1 MKFKYQ
7 ARNQNGELQ
16 VGSVEASSPEAVTSI
31 LAGHNLFVLSIESQ
45 EKEGFT
51 YGFLQAINR
60 VKAKDLMVFTRQL
73 ATLVESQIPLSNAL
87 QSLYE
92 QTKNVLL
99 KEAIFQI
106 REDIESGLSLS
117 QALER
122 QNSIFS
128 DFYVS
133 MIRSAEVTGKLEDAM
148 LFLAG
153 YIEKEAEWRSK
164 ISSALIY
171 PAILLGLFFIVG
183 MLMAIIVFPKILP
196 VFQDMNVQLPLV
208 SKIVLYGGSYIAQWW
223 WVALIV
229 VAGVAFMVFDYLKS
243 AEGKAVRDQVIL
255 RLPVF
260 GDLFQKVYI
269 ARFSRSFSVLI
280 KGGLPIT
287 QAIEIAANTIG
298 NVVYKEALDAITQG
312 VREGGSF
319 SGLLL
324 NYPAFFPPMVS
335 QMAAIG
341 ETTGKLEYMMVKISA
356 FYDSE
361 VSVLMSN
368 LSSLIEPMLVLF
380 IGILVGLLFS
390 AILLPIYNLASS
402 LQV

>member
-60 VKAKDLMVFTRQL
+60 VKPKDLMVFTRQL

-128 DFYVS
+128 DFYIS

-255 RLPVF
+255 HLPVF

>member
-128 DFYVS
+128 DFYIS

-255 RLPVF
+255 HLPVF